1 MIATDEYFENFIEDD
16 DERFSEIELRV
27 LDLEKDISE
36 WREARTRELP
46 RPVQRRQREHGAA
59 GSGYLREPGPELEPE
74 PDLADDGY
82 QADFTEPDIGLSWEA
97 GEHEPG
103 WEDDERDY
111 GWSPGEPESGDAVT
125 FRGASAP
132 RQREFLRATAQPPL
146 GRDQGRTQALI
157 EHGRQT
163 ARPRTIRR
171 QPARRDT
178 PRQKATGQKA
188 TGQKPGRQDT
198 GRQDTGRQDT
208 GRQDTGRQDTGRQG
222 TGRQDTGRQGT
233 GRQGTG
239 RQDTSWQDTTRQG
252 KGRQGT
258 SRQGTSRQGTG
269 RPKTSRSGAARR
281 GRSRRSRKVAIGS
294 VAGLAVIGIGAL
306 IVLRPG
312 PSWPA
317 SVATVR
323 SQITTACQNP
333 NVAAEPSQVNFAC
346 DKDTSQILWVFSL
359 LTSGDDPGYTDART
373 GRKGL
378 EPITPTQGGEIAWS
392 LNLHHPYNPLSAVDS
407 LEVAARAINN
417 IIGGATLTSANG
429 TPTVQPGL
437 ESKPDNCAR
446 YTGSAAIISHAGFP
460 SLCASPV
467 TSREGRAALVADV
480 YKQWMPGASPVAA
493 QNASVLFQNAGN
505 PGDPQVQEIL
515 KSLPHGE

>member
-1 MIATDEYFENFIEDD
+1 MIATNERFENFIENDD
-16 DERFSEIELRV
+16 DRFSDIELRV

-36 WREARTRELP
+36 WREARTREFT
-46 RPVQRRQREHGAA
+46 RPARRRQREHGAA
-59 GSGYLREPGPELEPE
+59 GSGYLREPEPELEPE

-82 QADFTEPDIGLSWEA
+82 QADYTEPDIGLSWEA
-97 GEHEPG
+97 GEPEPQ
-103 WEDDERDY
+103 WEDDEREY
-111 GWSPGEPESGDAVT
+111 GWSPGEPEPEDAVT
-125 FRGASAP
+125 FRGADAP
-132 RQREFLRATAQPPL
+132 RQREFLRAAGPPPL

-178 PRQKATGQKA
+178 SRQKA
-188 TGQKPGRQDT
+188 TGQKPGQSDTGWQDTGRQST

-208 GRQDTGRQDTGRQG
+208 GRQ
-222 TGRQDTGRQGT
+222 
-233 GRQGTG
+233 
-239 RQDTSWQDTTRQG
+239 
-252 KGRQGT
+252 KA
-258 SRQGTSRQGTG
+258 
-269 RPKTSRSGAARR
+269 SRSGVARR
-281 GRSRRSRKVAIGS
+281 GRSRRGRKIAIGS

-306 IVLRPG
+306 IVLRTG

-317 SVATVR
+317 SVDTVKD
-323 SQITTACQNP
+323 QITTACQNP

-359 LTSGDDPGYTDART
+359 LTSGDDPGYADAKT

-378 EPITPTQGGEIAWS
+378 EPITPTQGGQIAWS

-437 ESKPDNCAR
+437 ESKPENCAR

>member
-1 MIATDEYFENFIEDD
+1 MVGVIATNEYFENFIEGDD
-16 DERFSEIELRV
+16 DRFSEIELRV
-27 LDLEKDISE
+27 LDLEQDVSE
-36 WREARTRELP
+36 WREARTRGFTHP
-46 RPVQRRQREHGAA
+46 ARRRQREHGAA
-59 GSGYLREPGPELEPE
+59 GSGYLREPEPELEPE

-82 QADFTEPDIGLSWEA
+82 QADYTEPDIGLSWEA
-97 GEHEPG
+97 AEPQPE
-103 WEDDERDY
+103 WEADEREY

-125 FRGASAP
+125 FRGAGAP
-132 RQREFLRATAQPPL
+132 RQREFLRAAGPPPL

-178 PRQKATGQKA
+178 SRQKA
-188 TGQKPGRQDT
+188 TGQKPGQSDTSRQDT
-198 GRQDTGRQDT
+198 GWQDTDRQDTGW
-208 GRQDTGRQDTGRQG
+208 QDTGRQG
-222 TGRQDTGRQGT
+222 TSRQNAGRPSTGRP
-233 GRQGTG
+233 
-239 RQDTSWQDTTRQG
+239 
-252 KGRQGT
+252 GT
-258 SRQGTSRQGTG
+258 SRQGTSRQSNGRQGTE
-269 RPKTSRSGAARR
+269 RQKASRSGAARR
-281 GRSRRSRKVAIGS
+281 GRSRRGRKIAIGS

-306 IVLRPG
+306 IVLRTG
-312 PSWPA
+312 PSWPT
-317 SVATVR
+317 SVATVKN
-323 SQITTACQNP
+323 QITTACQNP

-346 DKDTSQILWVFSL
+346 DQDTSQILWVFSL
-359 LTSGDDPGYTDART
+359 LTSGDDPGYADAKT